1 MGNKGAITFNDFVGR
16 LDPSLFVK
24 EVEEIVEDSLT
35 FIEEIADVIRIPEN
49 QMGYSFSRRQES
61 QRATVI
67 SELTSIP
74 ISWDVRQ
81 EEKLIVPFMIG
92 SNFGV
97 SEKTSRVMSNEEFA
111 RKLRNH
117 TAAVETLKQ
126 QLIAKAALLGSSLS
140 VIGSGPQ
147 NPYTGVVEP
156 TLEDFRQASDLIT
169 SLDKGYVPSKVLVN
183 PVDKNKILTWDFF
196 TKYEISGE
204 PGGIRRNVIGDI
216 LGMSVVVNRS
226 VPAGK
231 IIVLS
236 EREMTRES
244 PIGLVISGQDL
255 YIRTFTDDNIFA
267 QLFPVYAYVAPFV
280 RDGEAI
286 CIIDLYDS
294 PAYEKLVQPAQ
305 TPYRQNFINEQI

>member
-1 MGNKGAITFNDFVGR
+1 MSNKGIVVFNDFVQR
-16 LDPSLFVK
+16 LDPTKFRH
-24 EVEEIVEDSLT
+24 EVDEIVEDSLS
-35 FIEEIADVIRIPEN
+35 FINEIADILRIDES
-49 QMGYSFSRRQES
+49 QQGYIFSKRQES
-61 QRATVI
+61 QKATVI

-81 EEKLIVPFMIG
+81 EEKIIVPFMIG

-97 SEKTSRVMSNEEFA
+97 SDKTARTMSTQDFQ

-126 QLIAKAALLGSSLS
+126 QLLAKAALLGQNLS

-156 TLEDFRQASDLIT
+156 TVEDFRQASDLIT
-169 SLDKGYVPSKVLVN
+169 STDKGYIPSKVLVN
-183 PVDKNKILTWDFF
+183 PVDKNLILTWDFF
-196 TKYEISGE
+196 TRYDVSGE
-204 PGGIRRNVIGDI
+204 PGGIRKNVVGDI
-216 LGMSVVVNRS
+216 LGMEVVINRT

-231 IIVLS
+231 MIVLS
-236 EREMTRES
+236 EEAMTGS
-244 PIGLVISGQDL
+244 KPLSLVVSGRDL

-280 RDGEAI
+280 RDGDAI

-305 TPYRQNFINEQI
+305 TPYRQNFVNEQV